1 MKNKSIFNKGF
12 DLLIIAEIGMT
23 HNGDY
28 DLAVE
33 LTQSAIKAGAN
44 VIK

>member
-12 DLLIIAEIGMT
+12 DLLAIAEIGMT

-28 DLAVE
+28 GLAVS
-33 LTQSAIKAGAN
+33 LPIPQSKL
-44 VIK
+44 VRM